1 MARTAAAKSDALF
14 TPDFFRFLGE
24 LRLHNERPWFEA
36 NKQRYEESVK
46 EPTLRLIE
54 ALQPLLRKV
63 SQKIVVDP
71 RPVGGSMMRIYRD
84 IRFSK
89 DKTPY
94 KPYVAAMFH
103 HQKGKEGSAPGY
115 YLHLEPGESA
125 LGCGVWRPEGPALKG
140 IRDAIVSEPA
150 RWKKVTS
157 GLTKG
162 SGCTMIGESLKRPPP
177 GYPPD
182 HELIEDLKRKDFG
195 VSVRFADRDVLSP
208 EFPEALAQSAREMAP
223 FMSFL
228 AEAMG
233 ESF

>member
-1 MARTAAAKSDALF
+1 MARTAAKSEGFF
-14 TPDFFRFLGE
+14 TRDFFRFLEE
-24 LRLHNERPWFEA
+24 LKLHNERPWFEA
-36 NKQRYEESVK
+36 NKQRYEDSVK

-84 IRFSK
+84 IRFSR

-103 HQKGKEGSAPGY
+103 HSKGKEGGAPGY
-115 YLHLEPGESA
+115 YLHLEPGESIF
-125 LGCGVWRPEGPALKG
+125 GGGVWHPEGPALKG
-140 IRDAIVSEPA
+140 IRDAIAGDPDGWRKA
-150 RWKKVTS
+150 TS
-157 GLTKG
+157 KLLKG
-162 SGCTMIGESLKRPPP
+162 NLCSMMGDSLKRPPP

-182 HELIEDLKRKDFG
+182 HEFIEDLKRKDFG
-195 VSVRFADRDVLSP
+195 VLVRFADRDVLSP
-208 EFPEALAQSAREMAP
+208 GFPEAIAKNAQAMAP

-228 AEAMG
+228 AEAVG